1 MKSFDG
7 WQRMLAFCIL
17 LVYGTMLLPAQ
28 EIYLSRQLGGMYLE
42 QYLDRADLERSQQRW
57 QQLADQGV
65 LVALSAWRLRCC
77 WSRRP
82 NYGWPSGFC
91 KAT

>member
-1 MKSFDG
+1 MKSFNG

-42 QYLDRADLERSQQRW
+42 QYLDRADLERSQQR
-57 QQLADQGV
+57 
-65 LVALSAWRLRCC
+65 
-77 WSRRP
+77 
-82 NYGWPSGFC
+82 
-91 KAT
+91 